1 MNDMENSFLITSEI
15 QKKWIKKFKSIENTF
30 KARAN
35 HNDKHSEFPY
45 SNIEWLIKEG
55 YGKLTLPKNMV
66 VKEPLWKIWSYC
78 NHF

>member
-1 MNDMENSFLITSEI
+1 MKFKRNGL
-15 QKKWIKKFKSIENTF
+15 KKFKSIENTF

-55 YGKLTLPKNMV
+55 YGKLTLPKKYGGEGATVEDMV
-66 VKEPLWKIWSYC
+66 ILQS
-78 NHF
+78 F